1 MSFVDEGN
9 NKFHPEW
16 CDFHNDGLPELLL
29 ELRQRLDKIIEPVV
43 EDNNNHNDIWNTV
56 GIWKMHLDIQ
66 RFWDAEWE
74 RRLGYSEREYKV
86 STGKTWYQEVDDV
99 GTVLVTTDETG
110 GDNE

>member
-1 MSFVDEGN
+1 MS
-9 NKFHPEW
+9 
-16 CDFHNDGLPELLL
+16 DFHNQGLPELLL

-43 EDNNNHNDIWNTV
+43 EDNKNDND
-56 GIWKMHLDIQ
+56 IWKMHLDIQ

-74 RRLGYSEREYKV
+74 RRLGYSEIEYKV
-86 STGKTWYQEVDDV
+86 STNKTWYQEVDGV